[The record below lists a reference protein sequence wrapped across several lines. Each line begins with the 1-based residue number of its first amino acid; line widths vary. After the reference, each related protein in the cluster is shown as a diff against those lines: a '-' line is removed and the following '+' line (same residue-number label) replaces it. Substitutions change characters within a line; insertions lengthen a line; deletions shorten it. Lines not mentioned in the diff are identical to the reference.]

1 MSTTDDFFE
10 SQRLLIK
17 TTELIQEATQEE
29 RERGIQQLLMDSSYP
44 AGIDV
49 HQGFGLARDFFIGQ
63 NWSFDLSAKRNIVY
77 MGKEVLVVSSQ
88 AHPSIEITADKLDG
102 VPTIY
107 LACTKFLP
115 GKHLI
120 VTAPNTKE
128 EVYEMVRTMVR
139 ELLVKYA
146 PSAS

>member
-1 MSTTDDFFE
+1 MSTTNDLFE
-10 SQRLLIK
+10 SQRLHIK
-17 TTELIQEATQEE
+17 TAELIQEARQEE

-77 MGKEVLVVSSQ
+77 MGKEVLVISSQ
-88 AHPSIEITADKLDG
+88 AHPSIEITADKRDG

-107 LACTKFLP
+107 LACKKFLLGKEMIVPAP
-115 GKHLI
+115 GAKED
-120 VTAPNTKE
+120 VT
-128 EVYEMVRTMVR
+128 EMVKTTVR